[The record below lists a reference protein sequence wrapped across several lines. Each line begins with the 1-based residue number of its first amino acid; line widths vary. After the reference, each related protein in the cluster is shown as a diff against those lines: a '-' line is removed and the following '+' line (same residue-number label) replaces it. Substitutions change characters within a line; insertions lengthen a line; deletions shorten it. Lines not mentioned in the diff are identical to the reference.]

1 MKLITAYSS
10 SLAIALLFTSG
21 FTAAYTLDEASSNSV
36 AECHKNMIKETDNE
50 LVSRCLDK
58 VINQVDREL
67 QIWVNLH
74 QFNLE
79 EKSQVNGRYSALK
92 MFKRSQNSF
101 ITYRENTCR
110 WQYLNISPDLG
121 ADVAYKS
128 CYVTLSKNRVSLLT
142 NINTE
147 VVDSQ

>member
-1 MKLITAYSS
+1 MKLITTRSS
-10 SLAIALLFTSG
+10 SIAIALLCASG
-21 FTAAYTLDEASSNSV
+21 LTAANTSDKVNINNV
-36 AECHKNMIKETDNE
+36 AECHNNMIEVTDNE
-50 LVSRCLDK
+50 SVSRCLDEA
-58 VINQVDREL
+58 INQVDREL

-79 EKSQVNGRYSALK
+79 EKSQINGRYSALK
-92 MFKRSQNSF
+92 MFKRSQSSF

-128 CYVTLSKNRVSLLT
+128 CYVTLSKTRVSLLT
-142 NINTE
+142 NIKTE
-147 VVDSQ
+147 VAAPQ